1 MPDWKIDKRKA
12 RCGSC
17 DRDFESREEH
27 YSAIVQ
33 NPEGFQRRDF
43 CIRCWDGK
51 SDEPFSYWRTES
63 PEKQERR
70 LENVQAMIDFFCRL
84 TSGPLED
91 GTRRKVT
98 YLVSLLLLRRRR
110 LKLIR
115 TASGKVELEKAWDGE
130 TITIPDPVIAEEEL
144 EGLKQ
149 EMEQLFLES

>member
-17 DRDFESREEH
+17 DREFESREEH

-33 NPEGFQRRDF
+33 TPEGFRRRDF

-51 SDEPFSYWRTES
+51 SAEPFSYWRTES

-91 GTRRKVT
+91 GTRAYEPSALSVKLPL
-98 YLVSLLLLRRRR
+98 LVVASSTAVRGLFTISRMAVCSSLYRRRVHP
-110 LKLIR
+110 
-115 TASGKVELEKAWDGE
+115 TPGSGVRPTSAL
-130 TITIPDPVIAEEEL
+130 P
-144 EGLKQ
+144 
-149 EMEQLFLES
+149 